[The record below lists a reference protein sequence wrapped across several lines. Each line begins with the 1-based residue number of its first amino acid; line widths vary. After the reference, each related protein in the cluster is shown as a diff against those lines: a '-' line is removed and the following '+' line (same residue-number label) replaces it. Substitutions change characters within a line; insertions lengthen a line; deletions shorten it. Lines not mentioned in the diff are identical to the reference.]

1 VKNFYSYKN
10 KMPEKDP
17 NLEGNVDVSELSS
30 LSLDDETLNDIDE
43 ALGAESTDEPA
54 GTMNISDV
62 SDFETSDQVSSSI
75 DESVFLES

>member
-17 NLEGNVDVSELSS
+17 NLEENVDVSELSS

-43 ALGAESTDEPA
+43 ALGAESTDETV

-75 DESVFLES
+75 DESVFLDS

>member
-17 NLEGNVDVSELSS
+17 NLEENVDVSELSS

-43 ALGAESTDEPA
+43 ALGAESTDEA
-54 GTMNISDV
+54 VGTMNISDV
-62 SDFETSDQVSSSI
+62 PDFEASDPVSNSI
-75 DESVFLES
+75 DESVFLDS